1 MIFVALLF
9 FQKEIALDRENTIV
23 NAVKKCRNA
32 VVSITCF
39 TTRYVS
45 LAPSI
50 FNDPFFRDFLEF
62 FEFPEFKEKVSSQG
76 SGFIISED
84 GYILT
89 NEHVISN
96 SDSIVVF
103 LPDGRNFIAK
113 VLGKDYSL
121 DIALLKIDGKN
132 LPYLTFADS
141 DKLER
146 GEWAIA
152 MGNPFGYL
160 WEDVEP
166 TVTVG
171 VISALNRTFKGE
183 GDRIY
188 RGMIQTDASINP
200 GNSGGPLLNLKGEV
214 IGMNTFIV
222 SKSGGFEGIGF
233 AIPSNLLKTVVNY
246 LKLYSYYPRGFL
258 GLEVKPTE
266 KGVVIVT
273 ILEGGPADKAGLR
286 PGDIIIKIGK
296 DIIRSYSDFRRK
308 VDLLRKDE
316 SVPLMYERNVK
327 RNVTNIIPESKL
339 ENFLHVMGIT
349 LKDEKN
355 GVVINSVKRGRY
367 AERLGLKEGDF
378 IVKVEDIEVE
388 SIKDIERVLCEYVKK
403 EKKWTIKRGRYYY
416 DFVFKEMD

>member
-1 MIFVALLF
+1 MIFTILLLL
-9 FQKEIALDRENTIV
+9 QKEIALDRENAII
-23 NAVKKCRNA
+23 NAVKKCQNA

-62 FEFPEFKEKVSSQG
+62 FEFPEYKERISSQG

-96 SDSIVVF
+96 SDSIVVS

-113 VLGKDYSL
+113 VVGKDYSL
-121 DIALLKIDGKN
+121 DIALLKINGKN
-132 LPYLTFADS
+132 LPYLNFADS

-183 GDRIY
+183 GERIY

-200 GNSGGPLLNLKGEV
+200 GNSGGPLLNARGEV

-233 AIPSNLLKTVVNY
+233 AIPSNLLKIVVNY

-258 GLEVKPTE
+258 GLEVKPID
-266 KGVVIVT
+266 KGIVITSV
-273 ILEGGPADKAGLR
+273 LQDGPADRAGLE
-286 PGDIIIKIGK
+286 PGDIILKIGK
-296 DIIRSYSDFRRK
+296 DLVKNYSDFRKK

-316 SVPLMYERNVK
+316 NVLLVYERNGK
-327 RNVTNIIPESKL
+327 KNVTNIKLGSKIES
-339 ENFLHVMGIT
+339 FLSVMGIN
-349 LKDEKN
+349 LKNGKN
-355 GVVINSVKRGRY
+355 GVFINDIKRGKY
-367 AERLGLKEGDF
+367 ADKIGLKEGDL
-378 IVKVEDIEVE
+378 IVKIEDVEIKSIEE
-388 SIKDIERVLCEYVKK
+388 IEKVLCEFVKK

-416 DFVFKEMD
+416 DFIFKEMD